1 MIPTVAQVYSRTRG
15 VLSEDEVTAGEVFSD
30 AYLYPRLQT
39 AYNDLFRA
47 YQQYGTLT
55 AQKSLFYVLPINTAH
70 FRPSQ
75 AGVVN
80 FGEPLADG
88 VYQRRV
94 TGLFTIT
101 NVVPDPANA
110 LCRVTTSAPHGLATG
125 NDVIIYGV
133 GGVSDDVNDEW
144 IVTLVDATN
153 FDLNG
158 CYSTGTYTSGG
169 RASTSAEE
177 WSLMTQAQNEIS
189 LAQAASGNPQAV
201 YNWRNETFR
210 FYPSTEQRQLKIGHT
225 ISGNIPENRLTFAL
239 AVDDSLDFLAYRT
252 AALAAYDKGAD
263 AAGQRADLLAIGPD
277 GRADGSGGFL
287 EALISEAVKT
297 LQQTPY
303 VFRKYR
309 ERPNAGRRRGVI
321 FA

>member
-1 MIPTVAQVYSRTRG
+1 MIPTVAQVYSRARG
-15 VLSEDEVTAGEVFSD
+15 VLAEDEVTAGEVFTD

-39 AYNDLFRA
+39 ANNDLFRA
-47 YQQYGTLT
+47 YQTYGTLT
-55 AQKSLFYVLPINTAH
+55 AQKSLYYVLPANTAH

-80 FGEPLADG
+80 FGEPIYGG
-88 VYQRRV
+88 VFQRRV

-101 NVVPDPANA
+101 NVVPNPGAG

-158 CYSTGTYTSGG
+158 CFSTGTYTSGG
-169 RASTSAEE
+169 FASTSPDE
-177 WSLMTQAQNEIS
+177 WGLMQQTQNEIS
-189 LAQAASGNPQAV
+189 LAQASSGNAQQV
-201 YNWRNETFR
+201 YNWKNETFR
-210 FYPSTEQRQLKIGHT
+210 LYPSTEQRQLKIGHT
-225 ISGNIPENRLTFAL
+225 ISGNIPENRLTFSL
-239 AVDDSLDFLAYRT
+239 GVDDSLDFLAYRT

-263 AAGQRADLLAIGPD
+263 QAGQRADLMAIGPD

-287 EALISEAVKT
+287 EALITEAVKT
-297 LQQTPY
+297 LGQTPI
-303 VFRKYR
+303 VFAGYR
-309 ERPNAGRRRGVI
+309 PRFNTGRRRGRI
-321 FA
+321 IA